1 MLLRISH
8 LRLLLCILLINA
20 ANTQVAASEGN
31 EKYEDALECSFCLD
45 NDDYNRCLEL
55 EEAEWKKNQE
65 ECNKHK
71 TDCKKLCDDQKL
83 EIENIINDMSKELGQ
98 KTKKTI
104 WNLSSE
110 DFQEIELTSV
120 AKKAIIKCTRLNG
133 VEKYWGLRDANSA
146 KAQGL
151 VETETCNQDNIELDG
166 SAAVECTPYWFSRR
180 LRATFYQQCLLN
192 WNIEGLFQ
200 TSRLTVQ
207 ELEEL
212 SFNLR
217 NSEDAATTQKIAGS
231 VSLIAGGTLGLILA
245 PFTGGTSLVLT
256 ALAGGITTAGSI
268 TTMLAGENQVYIR
281 EAETR
286 FNELSADMDEL
297 NFLLRSFAESSYNA
311 DKYKKRKRARLAQYT
326 EQFRNKV
333 KSAVEKKAFNA
344 ALGSTL
350 LSGSSQVVAAIP
362 FQSLLGKLQNSK
374 LSLSKLSSFKVP
386 KVPLGALIKNS
397 KSLQSVSG
405 VAGKARSFIVNS
417 KIWTTF
423 QQATKVIAPLLSIGI
438 GIWGVVAGT
447 EEYKTGFSHSLRAS
461 AKQISYNVDGLI
473 AVYKTIAGREV
484 KMDKSQQETELLY
497 VLDVAVEER
506 SIGSY
511 FRLELF
517 NEGTKEKCD
526 TNVIKAR
533 NAVNRVISD
542 LGAGGQA
549 GPGCRRFPIL
559 KNGKTKVRVISESN
573 REVIVKTV
581 YLTTNGRFTP
591 SLVCDDDGRA
601 IIARAS
607 RPSQRHGK
615 CTSKSSV
622 YKIKTHTSNVSGSG
636 TDHNV
641 RMTLRVFEN
650 EKDDKP
656 KKECQTNWL
665 DNYGNDRVTGNTD
678 TYGGEDLGECGDDFT
693 EVVEGAYQ
701 NKRIEIEIEL
711 AKSNGILHEDAWS
724 IDLLKVYLVGNPSET
739 NILSCKLYHAGK
751 AGVGEGFNVTVY
763 SSGPRQT
770 FDCVMMKGSNSTML
784 QQIEVHTC
792 DNTDAGTGSDTMKFK
807 LCDQKDLVGQQKNL
821 DGHCCTT
828 NRMAPNL
835 VRNKWSLIDGDN
847 FSKGDDG
854 GEKLGECEGF
864 DFSKMTD
871 VWIGVDNPSTNA
883 GCIDQMR
890 FYGTTTNTT
899 WGIPFGACHF
909 HRVWSDSHLIQL
921 YYDPYGKRYTEWENW
936 RDRPVKCS
944 LNKKLTIKTIS
955 VQVCDKNKGTD
966 PGSKRKIQAIIK
978 NGNGQNCTTSP
989 MGPFNPGNFVDF
1001 KSLGSE
1007 CAKMAIG
1014 QQVEMNIVNVD
1025 DDDGL
1030 CLSKIFFD
1038 ASDEN
1043 GSKQYQCR
1051 FDEGKDFNVYFQ
1063 NKLINNTLPLI
1074 CK

>member
-8 LRLLLCILLINA
+8 LGLLLCILLINA
-20 ANTQVAASEGN
+20 ANTQIAASEGY

-45 NDDYNRCLEL
+45 NEDYNRCLEL

-83 EIENIINDMSKELGQ
+83 EIENIINDVSKELEQ

-104 WNLSSE
+104 WDLSSE

-120 AKKAIIKCTRLNG
+120 ANKAIIKCTRLNG

-268 TTMLAGENQVYIR
+268 TTMLAGDNQIYIR

-311 DKYKKRKRARLAQYT
+311 DKYKRRKQARLLQYT
-326 EQFRNKV
+326 EQLRNKI

-374 LSLSKLSSFKVP
+374 LSLSKLSSLKVP
-386 KVPLGALIKNS
+386 KVSLGALIKNS
-397 KSLQSVSG
+397 NSLQKVSG
-405 VAGKARSFIVNS
+405 VAGRARSFIVNS

-447 EEYKTGFSHSLRAS
+447 EEYKTGFSHSLRAA

-473 AVYKTIAGREV
+473 AVYETIAEREV
-484 KMDKSQQETELLY
+484 KMDKSQQETEFLY
-497 VLDVAVEER
+497 VLDVAVKKS
-506 SIGSY
+506 SIYSK
-511 FRLELF
+511 FMLELF
-517 NEGTKEKCD
+517 NEGTKEKCVTNEIYAKD
-526 TNVIKAR
+526 TI
-533 NAVNRVISD
+533 NRVIGD
-542 LGAGGQA
+542 LGAGAPA

-559 KNGKTKVRVISESN
+559 KNGKTKVRVISSKGY
-573 REVIVKTV
+573 EVSVETV

-591 SLVCDDDGRA
+591 SLVCDDDGRE
-601 IIARAS
+601 IIANKR

-622 YKIKTHTSNVSGSG
+622 YKIKTHTSNRLGSG

-641 RMTLRVFEN
+641 RMTLKVFEN
-650 EKDDKP
+650 EKDEKP

-665 DNYGNDRVTGNTD
+665 DNAGNDRERGDTD
-678 TYGGEDLGECGDDFT
+678 IYGGEDLGECADDFT
-693 EVVEGAYQ
+693 EIVEGAYE
-701 NKRIEIEIEL
+701 NKRIEIDVEL
-711 AKSNGILHEDAWS
+711 ARTNGIIYEDAWR
-724 IDLLKVYLVGNPSET
+724 IDLLKIYLVGNPSET
-739 NILSCKLYHAGK
+739 NILSCKLYENGK
-751 AGVGEGFNVTVY
+751 AGVGEGYDVNIK

-770 FDCVMMKGSNSTML
+770 FDCIMMKGSNTTML
-784 QQIEVHTC
+784 EQLEVHTC
-792 DNTDAGTGSDTMKFK
+792 DITLAGTGSDTMKFK
-807 LCDQKDLVGQQKNL
+807 FCDQKDLINKTKNL

-828 NRMAPNL
+828 NRMAANL

-890 FYGTTTNTT
+890 FYGTGNST
-899 WGIPFGACHF
+899 WGIPFGSCNF
-909 HRVWSDSHLIQL
+909 HRVWSDSHLIQI
-921 YYDPYGKRYTEWENW
+921 YHDPYGKNYTEWAGW
-936 RDRPVKCS
+936 REEPVKCS
-944 LNKKLTIKTIS
+944 LNKKRTVKTIS

-966 PGSKRKIQAIIK
+966 PGSKRKIQAVIK
-978 NGNGQNCTTSP
+978 NGNGQSCTTSP
-989 MGPFNPGNFVDF
+989 MGPFYPGNFVDF

-1007 CAKMAIG
+1007 CSKMEIG
-1014 QQVEMNIVNVD
+1014 QEVEMNIVNVD